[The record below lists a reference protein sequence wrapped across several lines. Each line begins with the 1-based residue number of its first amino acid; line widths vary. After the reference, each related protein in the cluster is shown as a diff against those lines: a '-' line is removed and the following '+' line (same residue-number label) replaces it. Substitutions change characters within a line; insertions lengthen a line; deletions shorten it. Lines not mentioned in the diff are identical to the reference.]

1 MLKKTVTIAVAAALG
16 GMATSANASH
26 FRGGVLLPSI
36 SASGLL
42 TVQSTMFWR
51 KTAADPVSLTVS
63 GAHGAIMELSN
74 TLDAADSR
82 YDVRRQTFQTQMT
95 GGAGNIDISWGSC
108 CRVSGIANWPGSSSV
123 SWTMDSRLVWDGQSA
138 NAPILFDFSAIQ
150 QEVLRGTA
158 YHDNLGA
165 VSGSAL
171 TLSYDQAL
179 NGIPSQ
185 PPGFTVDPVTGDLDI
200 DAVSTNSY
208 TDNLNNPGADYA
220 FSGHINAS
228 DGSFVEFDWLFDGV
242 GALSNNAP
250 NVQDVVI
257 NALVGDNISHTML
270 ATDDGL
276 PNPPGGLTWDL
287 LSFIGAGANLAPVF
301 DPNTQLFTW
310 DTTGSAVGTYI
321 VNIRANDGSLTDS
334 GSITINLTAGGGGG
348 GGGNVSIPGTL
359 VLLLAGLSGAGFA
372 RRRQSS

>member
-1 MLKKTVTIAVAAALG
+1 MLKKTITIAVAAALG
-16 GMATSANASH
+16 GMATSADASH

-51 KTAADPVSLTVS
+51 KGAADPVNLSVT
-63 GAHGAIMELSN
+63 GGHGAISELSN
-74 TLDAADSR
+74 TLDTTDSR
-82 YDVRRQTFQTQMT
+82 YDVRRQTFSTQMNS
-95 GGAGNIDISWGSC
+95 GAGNIDISWGSC
-108 CRVSGIANWPGSSSV
+108 CRVQGIANWPGGSSSV
-123 SWTMDSRLVWDGQSA
+123 GWTMDSRLVWDGQTA
-138 NAPILFDFSAIQ
+138 NAPILFDFSAVQ

-165 VSGSAL
+165 VSGSGL

-179 NGIPSQ
+179 NGIPAQ
-185 PPGFTVDPVTGDLDI
+185 PPGFTVDPANGDLDI
-200 DAVSTNSY
+200 DAASTNAY
-208 TDNLNNPGADYA
+208 TDNPSNAGADYA

-250 NVQDVVI
+250 SVQDVVI
-257 NALVGDNISHTML
+257 NALVGDNISHTMI

-287 LSFIGAGANLAPVF
+287 LSFIGAGANLAPAF

-334 GSITINLTAGGGGG
+334 GSITINLTQG
-348 GGGNVSIPGTL
+348 VVPLPGTL
-359 VLLLAGLSGAGFA
+359 ALLLAGLGGAGFA
-372 RRRQSS
+372 RKRRRS